1 MTKDDLNT
9 YHFLLHKGYLEMV
22 LENLWKNNKNN
33 EILTLFN
40 SDMSELVRNN
50 YVSEQEKAI
59 ERRRIINS
67 LTKVLNLDF
76 YDINYGGYFEQKIIN
91 EIETNKL
98 DEKIRNEKRAI
109 EALIK
114 RKQEIEDEFKNK
126 KRKIFILESEKRQI
140 ETGRIMVE
148 ANYSYVDKNL
158 SIINFYP

>member
-1 MTKDDLNT
+1 
-9 YHFLLHKGYLEMV
+9 MV
-22 LENLWKNNKNN
+22 LEDLWQNNKNN
-33 EILTLFN
+33 EILILFN

-114 RKQEIEDEFKNK
+114 QKQEIEDEFKNK

>member
-1 MTKDDLNT
+1 
-9 YHFLLHKGYLEMV
+9 MV
-22 LENLWKNNKNN
+22 LENLWQNNKNN
-33 EILTLFN
+33 EILILFN